1 MKFIDGDGF
10 TAKDEAAPDITS
22 EDKKALNTTLNI
34 LGFADNTEKKLREK
48 LTRKGY
54 SPDSVEYAVA
64 YVKKIGALN
73 DKRFL
78 EREATRIAEQKLY
91 GRRRIEQELYAK
103 GFARDDILSLDFEEV
118 DFPALCAK
126 RIVKTRARFT
136 DPRKLYAA
144 LVRYGY
150 TSSDIR
156 EAQSLVREMDEDE

>member
-1 MKFIDGDGF
+1 M
-10 TAKDEAAPDITS
+10 TAKAEMNDINETDIGQ
-22 EDKKALNTTLNI
+22 EYKKAVTAALNI

-48 LTRKGY
+48 LLRKKF
-54 SPDSVEYAVA
+54 DRDAVDYAVD
-64 YVKKIGALN
+64 YVKRIGALN
-73 DKRFL
+73 DSRFI

-91 GRRRIEQELYAK
+91 GKRRMVQELYAK
-103 GFARDDILSLDFEEV
+103 GFSREDISSLDLSEI

-126 RIVKTRARFT
+126 RIIKIRTRFS

-156 EAQSLVREMDEDE
+156 TAQELIRDSV

>member
-1 MKFIDGDGF
+1 MEFFSPEK
-10 TAKDEAAPDITS
+10 TPEPNP
-22 EDKKALNTTLNI
+22 EYKKALNTALNI

-48 LTRKGY
+48 LARKGHG
-54 SPDSVEYAVA
+54 PEAIDYACD
-64 YVKKIGALN
+64 YVKRIGALN
-73 DKRFL
+73 DKRFI

-91 GRRRIEQELYAK
+91 GRRRIAQELYAK
-103 GFARDDILSLDFEEV
+103 GFSREDILSLDFGEV
-118 DFPALCAK
+118 DFPALCAR

-156 EAQSLVREMDEDE
+156 EAQALVREMDEDE